1 VVKTAAL
8 LPRRLNG
15 LLNVEDPRRLTRFE
29 LSLVLAGVSIVEACV
44 DCQRDICSV

>member
-15 LLNVEDPRRLTRFE
+15 LLKVEDAKRLTRFE
-29 LSLVLAGVSIVEACV
+29 LSLVLAGVSILDACV
-44 DCQRDICSV
+44 GWPNVERDV